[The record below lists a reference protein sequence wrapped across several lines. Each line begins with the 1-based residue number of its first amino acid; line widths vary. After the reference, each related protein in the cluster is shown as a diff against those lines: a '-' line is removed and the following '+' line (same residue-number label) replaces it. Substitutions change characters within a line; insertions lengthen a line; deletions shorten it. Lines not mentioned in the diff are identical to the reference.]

1 MPESPH
7 VAWQIDHTILDVI
20 VGDLLLT
27 EDQSGGCTSRPHLF
41 LCIDPMSRLIVG
53 SIISTGETEDQ
64 TIPVPMGSTEH
75 APAESEGIGK
85 EVE

>member
-20 VGDLLLT
+20 VGDLLLA
-27 EDQSGGCTSRPHLF
+27 EDQSEGGTSRPHLF

-53 SIISTGETEDQ
+53 SFFSTGETDEQ
-64 TIPVPMGSTEH
+64 AIPVPKQLPEN
-75 APAESEGIGK
+75 APAESEGIERG
-85 EVE
+85 